1 MAVEAS
7 GGCLGQLSRPVRRQ
21 VQRARQE
28 IRAEGGRRGVHVRSQ
43 GRLRRRREACVEH
56 QIVHASRQYRRHA
69 LADHPPGLDHAPPA
83 LRCAEGPGRRRP
95 RRGASVDR
103 HRGQGRHHRRPGAGA
118 EVRLRRPA
126 LTVALALAAGA
137 AAAQDLPPGFVRL
150 RDIDRTIAQDMRYA
164 TANNFTGRPLPGY
177 NAGDCILARPAAEAL
192 NRVQTDLAVK
202 NLSLKVYDCYRPTRA
217 VAAMARWAADRQ
229 AMPDTRRFYPS
240 LNKERLFALGWIA
253 AHSAHSRGVAVDLTI
268 VPKGS
273 QQPAFDPAARYGSCA
288 GPATA
293 RAPDDSLA
301 MGTSFD
307 CFDAKSYR

>member
-1 MAVEAS
+1 MLYATITCIIRS
-7 GGCLGQLSRPVRRQ
+7 TCLGAVLGVALSVT
-21 VQRARQE
+21 
-28 IRAEGGRRGVHVRSQ
+28 
-43 GRLRRRREACVEH
+43 
-56 QIVHASRQYRRHA
+56 A
-69 LADHPPGLDHAPPA
+69 LANELPA
-83 LRCAEGPGRRRP
+83 
-95 RRGASVDR
+95 
-103 HRGQGRHHRRPGAGA
+103 
-118 EVRLRRPA
+118 
-126 LTVALALAAGA
+126 
-137 AAAQDLPPGFVRL
+137 GFVHL

-177 NAGDCILARPAAEAL
+177 DAGDCILARPAAEAL
-192 NRVQTDLAVK
+192 IRVQADLAVK

-217 VAAMARWAADRQ
+217 VAAMARWAANRD

-307 CFDAKSYR
+307 CFDAKSYTRSAVGATERKNRDLLLEAMARHGFVNYKREWWHFSYPAGDQRRAYDFPVR